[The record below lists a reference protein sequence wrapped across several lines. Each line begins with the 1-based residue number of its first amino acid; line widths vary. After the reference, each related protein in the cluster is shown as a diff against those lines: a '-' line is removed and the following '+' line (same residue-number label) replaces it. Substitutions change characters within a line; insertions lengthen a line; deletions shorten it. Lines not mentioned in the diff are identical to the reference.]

1 MTASPSGPSGPST
14 PSAVSAPATPPS
26 RSTATV
32 LALGT
37 AQTLAWASSYYLP
50 AMLATPMS
58 RDLGISR
65 PTVFAVFSMALMVSA
80 FTGPAAGRL
89 IDRQGGRRV
98 LLASNALFVLGLLG
112 LGQAQGL
119 VSLALAWGL
128 LGVAMGC
135 GLYDAAF
142 AALVRLYGQN
152 PQQARQSITGIT
164 LIAGFASTVG
174 WPLTTLLEA
183 QWGWRGAC
191 YAWAALHV
199 LIGLPLNALLPRAG
213 PHAVP
218 QAVAQPAG
226 AAPPDAAGARSA
238 LASGDAAAAAPRHT
252 AALLAL
258 LFSTLG
264 FVSTA
269 MAAHLPG
276 LVQAAGATLAVAVLA
291 GSLIGP
297 VQVAAR
303 VFEFSVLQRYSALV
317 SARAAALTHP
327 LGALVLLVFGPLA
340 ALPFAV
346 LHGTGNG
353 LLTIVRGTLPLA
365 LFGAQG
371 YGARQGWIALPGRI
385 LGGLSP
391 WLFGLALERYGARA
405 LWLSSG
411 MCLTAFACLLAL
423 RLPRSA

>member
-1 MTASPSGPSGPST
+1 MTASPST
-14 PSAVSAPATPPS
+14 H
-26 RSTATV
+26 TATV

-50 AMLATPMS
+50 AMLATPMA
-58 RDLGISR
+58 RDLGVDR
-65 PTVFAVFSMALMVSA
+65 PTIFALFSMALMVA
-80 FTGPAAGRL
+80 AVTGPAAGRW

-98 LLASNALFVLGLLG
+98 LLASNVLFVLGLLG
-112 LGQAQGL
+112 LGLAQT
-119 VSLALAWGL
+119 VSGLALAWAV
-128 LGVAMGC
+128 LGVAMGS

-142 AALVRLYGQN
+142 ATLVRLYGRGSR
-152 PQQARQSITGIT
+152 QAITGIT

-174 WPLTTLLEA
+174 WPLSTLLEA

-191 YAWAALHV
+191 LAWAALHV
-199 LIGLPLNALLPRAG
+199 VIGLPLNALLPRAD
-213 PHAVP
+213 PPAALP
-218 QAVAQPAG
+218 TAAVAAPSPDGVVAG
-226 AAPPDAAGARSA
+226 P
-238 LASGDAAAAAPRHT
+238 AAAAPPRHT

-258 LFSTLG
+258 LFALLG

-269 MAAHLPG
+269 MAAHLPA
-276 LVQAAGATLAVAVLA
+276 LLQAAGATLSVAVLA
-291 GSLIGP
+291 GALIGP
-297 VQVAAR
+297 AQVAAR
-303 VFEFSVLQRYSALV
+303 VFEFSVLKRYPALL

-327 LGALVLLVFGPLA
+327 LGALVLLALGPQA

-346 LHGTGNG
+346 LHGSGNG

-385 LGGLSP
+385 LGALSP
-391 WLFGLALERYGARA
+391 WLFGLALERYGAGA

-411 MCLTAFACLLAL
+411 LCLSAFACLMAL
-423 RLPRSA
+423 RAPR

>member
-1 MTASPSGPSGPST
+1 MA
-14 PSAVSAPATPPS
+14 
-26 RSTATV
+26 
-32 LALGT
+32 
-37 AQTLAWASSYYLP
+37 
-50 AMLATPMS
+50 

-65 PTVFAVFSMALMVSA
+65 PAVFGVFSMALMVSA
-80 FTGPAAGRL
+80 LTGPAAGRL

-98 LLASNALFVLGLLG
+98 LLASNLLFGLGLAGLG
-112 LGQAQGL
+112 LAQGL
-119 VSLALAWGL
+119 PGLALAWVL
-128 LGVAMGC
+128 LGVAMGS

-191 YAWAALHV
+191 FAWAALHV
-199 LIGLPLNALLPRAG
+199 VIGLPLNALLPRAG
-213 PHAVP
+213 PHEAATP
-218 QAVAQPAG
+218 AAPSCAAATPAAQDGAALPAAPAT
-226 AAPPDAAGARSA
+226 AAPPRY
-238 LASGDAAAAAPRHT
+238 T

-258 LFSTLG
+258 LFSMLG

-269 MAAHLPG
+269 MAAHLPA
-276 LVQAAGATLAVAVLA
+276 LLQAAGATLAVAVLA
-291 GSLIGP
+291 GALIGP
-297 VQVAAR
+297 AQVAAR
-303 VFEFSVLQRYSALV
+303 VFEFSVLKRFSPLL

-327 LGALVLLVFGPLA
+327 LGALLLLALGPVA

-346 LHGTGNG
+346 LHGSGNG

-365 LFGAQG
+365 LFGAGG

-385 LGGLSP
+385 LGALSP
-391 WLFGLALERYGARA
+391 WLFGLALERQGAHA
-405 LWLSSG
+405 LWLSAG

-423 RLPRSA
+423 RLPREA

>member
-1 MTASPSGPSGPST
+1 M
-14 PSAVSAPATPPS
+14 SARP
-26 RSTATV
+26 RKRTATV
-32 LALGT
+32 LALGS

-50 AMLATPMS
+50 ALLATPMA
-58 RDLGISR
+58 RDLGVGR
-65 PTVFAVFSMALMVSA
+65 PTIFALFSMALMVSA
-80 FTGPAAGRL
+80 VTGPAAGRL
-89 IDRQGGRRV
+89 IDRLGGRRV
-98 LLASNALFVLGLLG
+98 LLGSNVLFVLGLVGLG
-112 LGQAQGL
+112 LAPNTIGQ
-119 VSLALAWGL
+119 ALAWAV

-142 AALVRLYGQN
+142 AALVRLDGRD
-152 PQQARQSITGIT
+152 ARQAITGIT

-191 YAWAALHV
+191 FAWAALHV
-199 LIGLPLNALLPRAG
+199 AIGLPLNALLPRAA
-213 PHAVP
+213 PHDAATPATSAAALPSAAPATAVP
-218 QAVAQPAG
+218 A
-226 AAPPDAAGARSA
+226 
-238 LASGDAAAAAPRHT
+238 RHT

-258 LFSTLG
+258 LFSMLG

-269 MAAHLPG
+269 MAAHLPA
-276 LVQAAGATLAVAVLA
+276 LLQAAGATLAVAVLA
-291 GSLIGP
+291 GALIGP
-297 VQVAAR
+297 AQVAAR
-303 VFEFSVLQRYSALV
+303 VFEFSVLQRYPVLV
-317 SARAAALTHP
+317 AARFAALAHP
-327 LGALVLLVFGPLA
+327 LGALILLAAGPLA

-385 LGGLSP
+385 LGALSP

-405 LWLSSG
+405 LWLSAG
-411 MCLTAFACLLAL
+411 LCLTAFACLLAL
-423 RLPRSA
+423 RMPRDA

>member
-1 MTASPSGPSGPST
+1 MTASTRERT
-14 PSAVSAPATPPS
+14 P
-26 RSTATV
+26 TV
-32 LALGT
+32 LALGS

-50 AMLATPMS
+50 AMLATPMA
-58 RDLGISR
+58 RDLGVDR
-65 PTVFAVFSMALMVSA
+65 PTVFAVFSMALLVSA

-98 LLASNALFVLGLLG
+98 LMASNALFVLGLVGLG
-112 LGQAQGL
+112 LAHSL
-119 VSLALAWGL
+119 VGLALAWAV
-128 LGVAMGC
+128 LGVAMGS

-142 AALVRLYGQN
+142 AALVRLYGRD
-152 PQQARQSITGIT
+152 ARQAITGIT
-164 LIAGFASTVG
+164 LLAGFASTVG

-191 YAWAALHV
+191 FAWAALHV

-213 PHAVP
+213 PHEAAAP
-218 QAVAQPAG
+218 AASATVAFSTAPT
-226 AAPPDAAGARSA
+226 AAPP
-238 LASGDAAAAAPRHT
+238 PRHT

-258 LFSTLG
+258 LFSMLG

-269 MAAHLPG
+269 MAAHLPA
-276 LVQAAGATLAVAVLA
+276 LLQAAGATLAVAVLA
-291 GSLIGP
+291 GALIGP
-297 VQVAAR
+297 SQVAAR
-303 VFEFSVLQRYSALV
+303 AFEFSVLKRYSPLV

-327 LGALVLLVFGPLA
+327 LGAAVLLLLGPVA

-346 LHGTGNG
+346 LHGAGNG

-365 LFGAQG
+365 LFGASG

-391 WLFGLALERYGARA
+391 WLFGLVLERYGARA
-405 LWLSSG
+405 LWLSAG
-411 MCLTAFACLLAL
+411 MCLTAFACLLTL
-423 RLPRSA
+423 RLPREA